1 MSNGAYLRFPHLQG
15 DLLTFVAEDDIWL
28 APVTGGQAWRLTTDR
43 TPVSSP
49 RLSPDG
55 ALVAWTATRDGGPE
69 VYVAATDG
77 SAVARRLTYWGAHFA
92 TVIGWTDAGEVI
104 VSSDRGSHSAARR
117 FGYAVNAE
125 TGADRRLPYGWVG
138 SIAFAGDAVL
148 IGTPPYR
155 DPAHWKRY
163 RGGTAVRLWLDR
175 RGDGQFTRLLPTI
188 EASLTSPM
196 ILGDRLA
203 LVSDHEGVGS
213 LYSAPL
219 SEELSVDALTRHT
232 NTEFYVRNATTD
244 GPRIVYQC
252 FGELWLVDGLD
263 AEPARIDVQPGSSRS
278 GRAKHAVT
286 AAETLGDFAPDRTG
300 RASAVE
306 VRGSLHWLT
315 HRDGPVPSLGAGS
328 SVRRRL
334 PTIVGEQMAFVSD
347 ADGEDAIEVR
357 SDDGAESRRIGS
369 GELGRVLELA
379 ASPDGAWLAAAS
391 HDGRLLLVDTA
402 SGALRE
408 VVRSTEAEV
417 TGLAF
422 SPDSAWLAW
431 AHPGPEPLRHIRMAP
446 VAGGDIV
453 DVTPLRFADFDPTFT
468 ADGKHLAFLSV
479 RSFDPVY
486 DAYVFD
492 LSFPN
497 GCRPHLVPL
506 AADTPSPFDPSR
518 EGRGFET
525 KDDGEKPD
533 APPAV
538 QVDVEGIQARAVGF
552 PVPAARYS
560 RLRAVTG
567 GVTWLRDPLVGMLGD
582 DLAASDDRPRSALER
597 FDLAKR
603 SCEVL
608 VEAVDRYEV
617 SGDGSRLVLLDEH
630 ELRVLPADRKVSPEE
645 AEKSDDV
652 VTVDLTRARTEVDPD
667 AEWRQ
672 AYDEAGRLMRD
683 NYWRPDLRGIDWLDV
698 LNRYRPLLD
707 RIGSHDDLVD
717 VLWEVQGELGTS
729 HAYVRAR
736 GDDKAEKQGL
746 LGADLSVDGAGGWR
760 IDRVLPSEPSDRRAR
775 SPLTAPGVGARV
787 GDVIVSVNGRDVDP
801 AVGPGPLL
809 VGAAGKP
816 VELTLRSDGTQRRV
830 AVVPVDDEGPLRYQ
844 AWVADRRAYVHA
856 QSDGRLG
863 YLHVPDMMSLGW
875 AQLHR
880 DLRLELA
887 RAGVVVD
894 LRDNGGGHISELVV
908 EKLAR
913 KVIGWSQGR
922 GYSPRSYPVDA
933 PRGPIVTLCDEW
945 TGSDGDIATAAIK
958 LLELGP
964 VVGVRTWGGVV
975 GIDGKYSLVDGTM
988 VTQPRYAFWFN
999 QFGWGVE
1006 NYGVEPDVEV
1016 QTAPHDVVAGADP
1029 QLDKGI
1035 ELALEALD
1043 AHGTV
1048 SPPELPTD

>member
-28 APVTGGQAWRLTTDR
+28 APSGGGQAWRLTANR
-43 TPVSSP
+43 SPVSSP

-55 ALVAWTATRDGGPE
+55 SLVAWTATLDGGPE
-69 VYVAATDG
+69 VYVAGTDG
-77 SAVARRLTYWGAHFA
+77 TVVAHRLTYWGAHSA
-92 TVIGWTDAGEVI
+92 TVIGWTAAGEVI
-104 VSSDRGSHSAARR
+104 VSSDQGSHSAARR
-117 FGYAVNAE
+117 FAYAVAPG
-125 TGADRRLPYGWVG
+125 TGATRRLPYGWVG
-138 SIAFAGDAVL
+138 SIAFGGDAVV

-175 RGDGQFTRLLPTI
+175 RGDGQFTRLLPSI

-196 ILGDRLA
+196 LIGDRLA

-219 SEELSVDALTRHT
+219 SAIDDLTRHT
-232 NTEFYVRNATTD
+232 ETEFYVRNATTD
-244 GPRIVYQC
+244 GARIVYQC
-252 FGELWLVDGLD
+252 YGELWRLDSLD
-263 AEPARIDVQPGSSRS
+263 AEPSRLDVQLGTSRS

-286 AAETLGDFAPDRTG
+286 AADALGDLAPDATG
-300 RASAVE
+300 RASAIE

-334 PTIVGEQMAFVSD
+334 PTVLGDRVAFVCD

-357 SDDGAESRRIGS
+357 SIDVTQSQRFGT

-379 ASPDGAWLAAAS
+379 GSPDGAWLAAAA
-391 HDGRLLLVDTA
+391 HDGRLLLIEAAT
-402 SGALRE
+402 GAVRE
-408 VVRSTEAEV
+408 VTRSTEAEV
-417 TGLAF
+417 TGVTF

-431 AHPGPEPLRHIRMAP
+431 AHPGPEPLRHIRMTP

-453 DVTPLRFADFDPTFT
+453 DVTPLRFTDFEPTFT
-468 ADGKHLAFLSV
+468 GDGKHLTFLSV

-497 GCRPHLVPL
+497 GCRPQLVPL
-506 AADTPSPFDPSR
+506 AADTPSPFDPER
-518 EGRGFET
+518 AGRAFET
-525 KDDGEKPD
+525 KDDDAKPD
-533 APPAV
+533 TAV
-538 QVDVEGIQARAVGF
+538 PTVRVDVDGIQHRAVGF

-560 RLRAVTG
+560 RLRAVAG

-582 DLAASDDRPRSALER
+582 DLSAADDKPRSTLER
-597 FDLAKR
+597 FDLTKR
-603 SCEVL
+603 SSEVL
-608 VEAVDRYEV
+608 VDAVDRYEV
-617 SGDGSRLVLLDEH
+617 SGDGTRLVVVDKG
-630 ELRVLPADRKVSPEE
+630 ELRVLPADRKVAPEE

-652 VTVDLTRARTEVDPD
+652 VTVDLSRARTEVDPD

-672 AYDEAGRLMRD
+672 SYDEAGRLMRD
-683 NYWRPDLRGIDWLDV
+683 NYWRPDMRGIDWSGVLD
-698 LNRYRPLLD
+698 RYRPLLD
-707 RIGSHDDLVD
+707 RIGAHDDLVD
-717 VLWEVQGELGTS
+717 VLWEAQGELGTS
-729 HAYVRAR
+729 HAYVRAP
-736 GDDKAEKQGL
+736 GDEDAEKQGL
-746 LGADLSVDGAGGWR
+746 LGADLSPDADGGWR
-760 IDRVLPSEPSDRRAR
+760 IDGVLPSEPSDRRAR
-775 SPLTAPGVGARV
+775 SPLTAPGVGAQV
-787 GDVIVSVNGRDVDP
+787 GDVVVEVNGRAVD
-801 AVGPGPLL
+801 AALGPGPLL
-809 VGAAGKP
+809 VGTAGKP
-816 VELTLRSDGTQRRV
+816 VELTLRSGSELRRV

-887 RAGVVVD
+887 RPGVVVD

-908 EKLAR
+908 EKLTR
-913 KVIGWSQGR
+913 KVVGWAFGR
-922 GYSPRSYPVDA
+922 GYSPRSYPMDA

-958 LLELGP
+958 LLELGL

-975 GIDGKYSLVDGTM
+975 GIDGKYSLVDGTA
-988 VTQPRYAFWFN
+988 VTQPRYAFWFRDLE
-999 QFGWGVE
+999 WGVE
-1006 NYGVEPDVEV
+1006 NYGVDPDIEV
-1016 QTAPHDVVAGADP
+1016 QMAPHDVVAGADP
-1029 QLDKGI
+1029 QLDTGI
-1035 ELALEALD
+1035 RLALEALD
-1043 AHGTV
+1043 SRGTV
-1048 SPPELPTD
+1048 SPPDLPTD